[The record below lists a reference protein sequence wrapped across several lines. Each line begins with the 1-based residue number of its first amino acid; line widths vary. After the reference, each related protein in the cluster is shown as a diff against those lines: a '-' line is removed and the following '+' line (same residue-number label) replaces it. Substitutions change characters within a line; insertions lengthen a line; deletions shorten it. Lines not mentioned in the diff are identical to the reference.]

1 MGYGR
6 GVSTAWESLS
16 DPVRREI
23 VHRLS
28 RGALTAG
35 AIAEDFAISRPA
47 VSRHLRVLREAGVVS
62 VRPDAQRR
70 VYSLAPG
77 GLDEVRAW
85 VEEVGDFWSQRLDA
99 LGTEL
104 ARGRRERRTTS
115 TTEKEIG

>member
-1 MGYGR
+1 M
-6 GVSTAWESLS
+6 STAWESLS
-16 DPVRREI
+16 DPVRRQI

-35 AIAEDFAISRPA
+35 EIAADFAISRPA
-47 VSRHLRVLREAGVVS
+47 VSRHLRVLRESGVVE

-77 GLDEVRAW
+77 GLDEVQQW
-85 VEEVGDFWSQRLDA
+85 VEEVGAFWSQRLDA

-104 ARGRRERRTTS
+104 ARGRRTRRTATREE
-115 TTEKEIG
+115 TP

>member
-1 MGYGR
+1 M
-6 GVSTAWESLS
+6 STAWESLS

-28 RGALTAG
+28 RGDLTAG
-35 AIAEDFAISRPA
+35 EIAADFEISRPA
-47 VSRHLRVLREAGVVS
+47 VSRHLRVLREAGIVTA
-62 VRPDAQRR
+62 RADAQRR

-85 VEEVGDFWSQRLDA
+85 VEEVGAFWSQRLDA

-104 ARGRRERRTTS
+104 ARGRRDRRTTS
-115 TTEKEIG
+115 THKEETA